1 MSLCCQD
8 LYVLSTSLTIS
19 YDSGILRDI
28 RVSSPTFNLYGIVK
42 RNAYITSSNISL
54 QNDEKQKGL
63 IEGNLYYYNSEELN
77 IPKDLVIG
85 DINFNLKVVNT
96 IPAWLSNLY
105 TSIIRFI
112 CAVLFLLLFT
122 RISPTLVH
130 PEKGFVLKKFL
141 GTCLYGVV
149 MLIVIPLFCIFL
161 IYCSSRMI
169 LFALP
174 VMFIYAGF
182 LVISFFVTMIYIVG
196 LLEKTFKFKSLL
208 ASIGILFGMS
218 AILYII
224 SLLSSIL
231 TLILTVILIIPG
243 FGLLT
248 SLLLEKRTPT
258 VASKSKNK

>member
-1 MSLCCQD
+1 ME
-8 LYVLSTSLTIS
+8 
-19 YDSGILRDI
+19 
-28 RVSSPTFNLYGIVK
+28 N
-42 RNAYITSSNISL
+42 NN
-54 QNDEKQKGL
+54 KQRGL
-63 IEGNLYYYNSEELN
+63 IEGNLNYYNSEELS

-85 DINFNLKVVNT
+85 DTIFNLKVVNN
-96 IPAWLSNLY
+96 IPSWLSNLY

-112 CAVLFLLLFT
+112 CSILFLLLFT
-122 RISPTLVH
+122 RILPTIVH
-130 PEKGFVLKKFL
+130 PEKGFILKKFL

-149 MLIVIPLFCIFL
+149 MLIVIPLFCLFL

-182 LVISFFVTMIYIVG
+182 LVISFFVTMIYIIG
-196 LLEKTFKFKSLL
+196 LLEKKFKFKSLL
-208 ASIGILFGMS
+208 VSIGILFGMS

-224 SLLSSIL
+224 SLLSAIL
-231 TLILTVILIIPG
+231 TLILTVLLIIPG

-258 VASKSKNK
+258 VTSKSKNK